1 MLLLLIEELV
11 PDSLKVIL
19 IFLILVSKETTLNY
33 QEVWHQLMNI
43 TLLLMM
49 MYAPVLLKLYVMVT
63 DMVLMLLE
71 LSEVK
76 LLDTV
81 SQQLFTP

>member
-1 MLLLLIEELV
+1 
-11 PDSLKVIL
+11 
-19 IFLILVSKETTLNY
+19 VSKETTLNY

-76 LLDTV
+76 LLDIV

>member
-1 MLLLLIEELV
+1 
-11 PDSLKVIL
+11 
-19 IFLILVSKETTLNY
+19 VSKETTLNY